1 MKRRIFTLLLAV
13 GALIGVSSIANAQE
27 LPILKSVVGEK
38 WQRYSPWDS
47 TMWGDWAGKWNRF
60 YRPAGPGS
68 NRAGFLGDRAP
79 IRVYQGISVS
89 IDTALVI
96 PGGKNRRYVFKNM
109 PKDEQGRHY
118 IVDADTKSVYP
129 EADTIRLPDS
139 KDSTVIK
146 MHFVHYALTPGD
158 HNAAHYDG
166 YKGKV
171 EIEVKMSKIWKPGT
185 TPGSGSYEDF
195 STGTGETYYK
205 GGPIHSTY
213 FEYQYF
219 NLPGVTASSRYRKP
233 APMDSGIFEVYWT
246 GELILEKKTSNRVGY
261 DAKLPSDP
269 DNPQYQKWV
278 AGAYFSVDEGKT
290 WHEAK
295 KPGFKLNKQ
304 QISELPEGFQL
315 LVKLPGYVKPY
326 AVLNV
331 IGTVTP
337 YDPTNPETR
346 PTPNPSIRPDY
357 TRQITVNNSTDAEL
371 IPAQQFYDVPSGKD
385 FDFTIRPAAGK
396 VPKVTTSRN
405 DKTPDNLG
413 VKIEPSKKEA
423 GAYDVKIRKVR
434 EELTVTITYEGNS
447 NVEAAGTRVWGENGQ
462 LYIMSSAA
470 GRANVYNVLGKL
482 NRSVTLSA
490 GETKSVSV
498 PAGIYVVSMNNG
510 KAYKVAVR

>member
-1 MKRRIFTLLLAV
+1 MLLAV

-27 LPILKSVVGEK
+27 LPILKSVVGKK
-38 WQRYSPWDS
+38 WNTKWDS
-47 TMWGDWAGKWNRF
+47 CMWGHKAGKWHQPN
-60 YRPAGPGS
+60 RPAGPDAYGGY
-68 NRAGFLGDRAP
+68 RGV
-79 IRVYQGISVS
+79 IRLYQGVPVR

-118 IVDADTKSVYP
+118 IVEAGTAKVYP
-129 EADTIRLPDS
+129 EADTVRLPDS
-139 KDSTVIK
+139 KDSTVIP
-146 MHFVHYALTPGD
+146 MTIVHYALSPGD
-158 HNAAHYDG
+158 HDENHVDG
-166 YKGKV
+166 YSGTIG
-171 EIEVKMSKIWKPGT
+171 IEVKMSKIWDPT
-185 TPGSGSYEDF
+185 TNTYEDF
-195 STGTGETYYK
+195 LTSSYYRN
-205 GGPIHSTY
+205 IAYHSTY
-213 FEYQYF
+213 FWYQYF
-219 NLPGVTASSRYRKP
+219 KLPGVTASSRYRKP
-233 APMDSGIFEVYWT
+233 APKDSGIFEVYWDGALIVNPYSDKVVDRT
-246 GELILEKKTSNRVGY
+246 GGY
-261 DAKLPSDP
+261 STRY
-269 DNPQYQKWV
+269 NHMRGTN
-278 AGAYFSVDEGKT
+278 GADVFAAYYSLDGGAT
-290 WHEAK
+290 WLGASA
-295 KPGFKLNKQ
+295 PGFKLNKQ

-371 IPAQQFYDVPSGKD
+371 IPAQQFYDVPSGND
-385 FDFTIRPAAGK
+385 FVFTIRPAAGK

-413 VKIEPSKKEA
+413 VEIKPSTKEP
-423 GAYDVKIRKVR
+423 GGYDVRIRKVR
-434 EELTVTITYEGNS
+434 EELTVTVTYEGNS
-447 NVEAAGTRVWGENGQ
+447 NVEAAATRVWGENGQ
-462 LYIMSSAA
+462 LYIMSAAA

>member
-1 MKRRIFTLLLAV
+1 MLLAA

-27 LPILKSVVGEK
+27 LPILKSVVGDK
-38 WQRYSPWDS
+38 WSARWDS
-47 TMWGDWAGKWNRF
+47 TMMGDKAGKWHQPN
-60 YRPAGPGS
+60 RPAGPFS
-68 NRAGFLGDRAP
+68 NFPDPAYIGKREKLRL
-79 IRVYQGISVS
+79 YQGVPVR

-166 YKGKV
+166 YRGRV
-171 EIEVKMSKIWKPGT
+171 EIEVKMSKIWNATTNAYDDFTTMPAALKP
-185 TPGSGSYEDF
+185 
-195 STGTGETYYK
+195 
-205 GGPIHSTY
+205 STY
-213 FEYQYF
+213 FDYQYF
-219 NLPGVTASSRYRKP
+219 KLPGVSASSRYRKP
-233 APMDSGIFEVYWT
+233 APMDSGIFEVYWD
-246 GELILEKKTSNRVGY
+246 GALITRTPKDRWASYLMMTNDGIPVYPAYYS
-261 DAKLPSDP
+261 L
-269 DNPQYQKWV
+269 DN
-278 AGAYFSVDEGKT
+278 GNT
-290 WHEAK
+290 WIGTYWTK
-295 KPGFKLNKQ
+295 GFKLNKQ
-304 QISELPEGFQL
+304 QIAELPSEFSL
-315 LVKLPGYVKPY
+315 MVRLPGGIKYS
-326 AVLNV
+326 VLNAV
-331 IGTVTP
+331 GIITP
-337 YDPTNPETR
+337 PDPTGPNR
-346 PTPNPSIRPDY
+346 PTPENPAIKPEY

-385 FDFTIRPAAGK
+385 FDFMIRPAAGK

>member
-1 MKRRIFTLLLAV
+1 MKRRIFTLLLAA

-27 LPILKSVVGEK
+27 LPILKSVRGDEWNPK
-38 WQRYSPWDS
+38 WDS
-47 TMWGDWAGKWNRF
+47 CMIGDKTGKWHRPN
-60 YRPAGPGS
+60 RPAGPGAYGGY
-68 NRAGFLGDRAP
+68 RGV
-79 IRVYQGISVS
+79 IRLYQGVPVR

-118 IVDADTKSVYP
+118 IVEAGTAKVYP
-129 EADTIRLPDS
+129 EADTVRLPDS
-139 KDSTVIK
+139 KDSTVIP
-146 MHFVHYALTPGD
+146 MTIVHYALSPGD
-158 HNAAHYDG
+158 HDESHYDG
-166 YKGKV
+166 YAGTIG
-171 EIEVKMSKIWKPGT
+171 IEVKMSKIWDPT
-185 TPGSGSYEDF
+185 TNTYEDF
-195 STGTGETYYK
+195 LTSSYYRN
-205 GGPIHSTY
+205 IAYHSTY
-213 FEYQYF
+213 FWYQYF
-219 NLPGVTASSRYRKP
+219 KLPGVTASSRYRKP
-233 APMDSGIFEVYWT
+233 APKDSGIFEVYWDGALINHRQHVKYYT
-246 GELILEKKTSNRVGY
+246 GSYSYPHHMVGT
-261 DAKLPSDP
+261 DGEDVHS
-269 DNPQYQKWV
+269 
-278 AGAYFSVDEGKT
+278 AYFSLDGGQT
-290 WHEAK
+290 WIGARK
-295 KPGFKLNKQ
+295 GGFKLNKQ
-304 QISELPEGFQL
+304 QIAELPSEFSL
-315 LVKLPGYVKPY
+315 MVRLPGGIKYS
-326 AVLNV
+326 VLNAV
-331 IGTVTP
+331 GIITP
-337 YDPTNPETR
+337 PDPTGPNR
-346 PTPNPSIRPDY
+346 PTPENPAIKPEY

-385 FDFTIRPAAGK
+385 FDFMIRPAAGK

-423 GAYDVKIRKVR
+423 GAYDIKIRKVR